1 MYVELLVGNESGT
14 KVYQPVVQ
22 EGIEWSTE
30 RKNTPGKLVFKVLYD
45 NILDFSEGSPVRMKV
60 DGDNVFFGF
69 VFKQQRT
76 KDKII
81 TVTAYDQLRYL
92 KNKDTKVY
100 EGKTA
105 NQFVKMI
112 ADDYALN
119 LGTLD
124 DTGYVIES
132 RVEENTSLFEMIAN
146 ALDLTLT
153 NTGEMYVLYD
163 DFGKLTLKSLSSMYV
178 GVPGAYLMIDEET
191 GENFSYESSIDEQ
204 TYNKIKLAYN
214 NEKTGKRELFIAQDG
229 AKMNQWGVLQYF
241 EEVQTQTGASA
252 KADALLKLYDQKTRK
267 LTIQNAF
274 GDVRVRAGSAV
285 VVALNLGDIVT
296 NNYMVVN
303 KVTHT
308 FRGDEHMMALDLIGG
323 EFIA

>member
-1 MYVELLVGNESGT
+1 MAVELFIQHNST
-14 KVYQPVVQ
+14 IQFPVVK
-22 EGIEWSTE
+22 EGARLTLE
-30 RKNTPGKLVFKVLYD
+30 RKGTPGKLEFTVVKGPGLNFA
-45 NILDFSEGSPVRMKV
+45 EGDPVKLTVNGTAM
-60 DGDNVFFGF
+60 FYGF
-69 VFKQQRT
+69 VFKKKR
-76 KDKII
+76 DKGGTID
-81 TVTAYDQLRYL
+81 VVAYDQLRYL
-92 KNKDTKVY
+92 KNKDTITE
-100 EGKTA
+100 EGLKA
-105 NQFVKMI
+105 SDLLKRI
-112 ADDYALN
+112 ATDFRLN
-119 LGTLD
+119 LGTVE
-124 DTGYVIES
+124 DTGYTLETI
-132 RVEENTSLFEMIAN
+132 VEENL
-146 ALDLTLT
+146 L
-153 NTGEMYVLYD
+153 
-163 DFGKLTLKSLSSMYV
+163 
-178 GVPGAYLMIDEET
+178 IDEET

-214 NEKTGKRELFIAQDG
+214 DEKTGKRELFIAQDG

-241 EEVQTQTGASA
+241 EEVQTKTGASA

-308 FRGDEHMMALDLIGG
+308 FKGNEHMMALDLIGG

>member
-1 MYVELLVGNESGT
+1 MT
-14 KVYQPVVQ
+14 
-22 EGIEWSTE
+22 WE
-30 RKNTPGKLVFKVLYD
+30 RKGTPGKLEFTVIKDGVL
-45 NILDFSEGSPVRMKV
+45 NFQEGNPVKLTV
-60 DGDNVFFGF
+60 NGTTIFYGF
-69 VFKQQRT
+69 MFT
-76 KDKII
+76 KSRKANS
-81 TVTAYDQLRYL
+81 VTIDVVAYDQLRYL
-92 KNKDTKVY
+92 KNKDTITE
-100 EGKTA
+100 EGLKA
-105 NQFVKMI
+105 SDLLKRLA
-112 ADDYALN
+112 ADFRLN
-119 LGTLD
+119 LGSVE
-124 DTGYVIES
+124 DTGYTLETI
-132 RVEENTSLFEMIAN
+132 VEEDSTLFDMIQN
-146 ALDLTLT
+146 ALDETLM
-153 NTGEMYVLYD
+153 NTKQLYVLYD
-163 DFGKLTLKSLSSMYV
+163 DAGKLTLKNINTMKLN
-178 GVPGAYLMIDEET
+178 LLIDEET

-214 NEKTGKRELFIAQDG
+214 DEKTGKRELFIAQDG

-241 EEVQTQTGASA
+241 EEVQTKTGASA

-308 FRGDEHMMALDLIGG
+308 FRGDEHMMELDLIGG

>member
-1 MYVELLVGNESGT
+1 MAVELFIQHNST
-14 KVYQPVVQ
+14 IQFPVVE
-22 EGIEWSTE
+22 EGARLTLE
-30 RKNTPGKLVFKVLYD
+30 RKGTPGKLEFTVVKGPGLNFA
-45 NILDFSEGSPVRMKV
+45 EGDPVKLTVNGTAM
-60 DGDNVFFGF
+60 FYGF
-69 VFKQQRT
+69 VFKKKR
-76 KDKII
+76 DKGGTID
-81 TVTAYDQLRYL
+81 VVAYDQLRYL
-92 KNKDTKVY
+92 KNKDTITE
-100 EGKTA
+100 EGLKA
-105 NQFVKMI
+105 SDLLKRI
-112 ADDYALN
+112 ATDFRLN
-119 LGTLD
+119 LGTVE
-124 DTGYVIES
+124 DTGYTLETI
-132 RVEENTSLFEMIAN
+132 VEENQTLFDMIQS
-146 ALDLTLT
+146 ALDETLM
-153 NTGEMYVLYD
+153 NTKQLYVLYD
-163 DFGKLTLKSLSSMYV
+163 DAGKLTLKNINTMKLN
-178 GVPGAYLMIDEET
+178 LL
-191 GENFSYESSIDEQ
+191 IDEQ

-241 EEVQTQTGASA
+241 EEVQTKTGASA

-308 FRGDEHMMALDLIGG
+308 FRGDEHMMELDLIGG

>member
-1 MYVELLVGNESGT
+1 MAVELFIQHNST
-14 KVYQPVVQ
+14 IQFPVVE
-22 EGIEWSTE
+22 EGARLTLE
-30 RKNTPGKLVFKVLYD
+30 RKGTPGKLEFTVVKGPGLNFA
-45 NILDFSEGSPVRMKV
+45 EGDPVKLTVNGTAM
-60 DGDNVFFGF
+60 FYGF
-69 VFKQQRT
+69 VFKKKR
-76 KDKII
+76 DKGGII
-81 TVTAYDQLRYL
+81 SVTAYDQLRYL
-92 KNKDTKVY
+92 KNKDTITE
-100 EGKTA
+100 EGLKASDLLKRLATD
-105 NQFVKMI
+105 FR
-112 ADDYALN
+112 LN
-119 LGTLD
+119 LGTVE
-124 DTGYVIES
+124 DTGYTLETI
-132 RVEENTSLFEMIAN
+132 VEENQTLFDMIQN
-146 ALDLTLT
+146 ALDETLM
-153 NTGEMYVLYD
+153 NTKQLYVLYD
-163 DFGKLTLKSLSSMYV
+163 DAGKLTLKNINSMK
-178 GVPGAYLMIDEET
+178 LNLLIDEET

-229 AKMNQWGVLQYF
+229 EKMNQWGVLQYF

-308 FRGDEHMMALDLIGG
+308 FKGDEHMMELELIGG
-323 EFIA
+323 EFIALPW

>member
-153 NTGEMYVLYD
+153 NTGKCMCYMM
-163 DFGKLTLKSLSSMYV
+163 TL
-178 GVPGAYLMIDEET
+178 G
-191 GENFSYESSIDEQ
+191 
-204 TYNKIKLAYN
+204 
-214 NEKTGKRELFIAQDG
+214 
-229 AKMNQWGVLQYF
+229 
-241 EEVQTQTGASA
+241 
-252 KADALLKLYDQKTRK
+252 
-267 LTIQNAF
+267 
-274 GDVRVRAGSAV
+274 
-285 VVALNLGDIVT
+285 NLP
-296 NNYMVVN
+296 
-303 KVTHT
+303 
-308 FRGDEHMMALDLIGG
+308 
-323 EFIA
+323 

>member
-1 MYVELLVGNESGT
+1 MAVELFIQHNST
-14 KVYQPVVQ
+14 IQFPVVK
-22 EGIEWSTE
+22 EGARLTLE
-30 RKNTPGKLVFKVLYD
+30 RKGTPGKLEFTVVKGPGLNFA
-45 NILDFSEGSPVRMKV
+45 EGDPVKLTVNGTAM
-60 DGDNVFFGF
+60 FYGF
-69 VFKQQRT
+69 VFKKKR
-76 KDKII
+76 DKGGTID
-81 TVTAYDQLRYL
+81 VVAYDQLRYL
-92 KNKDTKVY
+92 KNKDTITE
-100 EGKTA
+100 EGLKA
-105 NQFVKMI
+105 SDLLKRI
-112 ADDYALN
+112 ATDFRLN
-119 LGTLD
+119 LGTVE
-124 DTGYVIES
+124 DTGYTLETI
-132 RVEENTSLFEMIAN
+132 VEENQTLFDMIQS
-146 ALDLTLT
+146 ALDEALM
-153 NTGEMYVLYD
+153 NTKQLYVLYD
-163 DFGKLTLKSLSSMYV
+163 DAGKLTLKNINTMKLN
-178 GVPGAYLMIDEET
+178 LLIDEET

-214 NEKTGKRELFIAQDG
+214 DEKTGKRELFIAQDG

-241 EEVQTQTGASA
+241 EEVQTKTGASA

-308 FRGDEHMMALDLIGG
+308 FKGDEHMMALDLIGG

>member
-1 MYVELLVGNESGT
+1 MAVELFIQHNST
-14 KVYQPVVQ
+14 IQFPVVK
-22 EGIEWSTE
+22 EGAKLTLE
-30 RKNTPGKLVFKVLYD
+30 RKGTPGKLEFTVVKGPGLNFA
-45 NILDFSEGSPVRMKV
+45 EGDPVKLTVNGTAM
-60 DGDNVFFGF
+60 FYGF
-69 VFKQQRT
+69 VFKKMR
-76 KDKII
+76 DKGGTID
-81 TVTAYDQLRYL
+81 VVAYDQLRYL
-92 KNKDTKVY
+92 KNKDTITE
-100 EGKTA
+100 EGLKA
-105 NQFVKMI
+105 SDLLKRI
-112 ADDYALN
+112 ATDFRLN
-119 LGTLD
+119 LGTVE
-124 DTGYVIES
+124 DTGYTLETI
-132 RVEENTSLFEMIAN
+132 VEENQTLFDMIQS
-146 ALDLTLT
+146 ALDETLM
-153 NTGEMYVLYD
+153 NTKQLYVLYD
-163 DFGKLTLKSLSSMYV
+163 DAGKLTLKNINTMKLN
-178 GVPGAYLMIDEET
+178 LLIDEET

-214 NEKTGKRELFIAQDG
+214 DEKTGKRELFIAQDG

-241 EEVQTQTGASA
+241 EEVQTKTGASA

-274 GDVRVRAGSAV
+274 GNVRVRAGSAV

>member
-1 MYVELLVGNESGT
+1 MAVELFIQHNST
-14 KVYQPVVQ
+14 IQFPVVE
-22 EGIEWSTE
+22 EGARLTLE
-30 RKNTPGKLVFKVLYD
+30 RKGTPGKLEFTVVKGPGLNFA
-45 NILDFSEGSPVRMKV
+45 EGDPVKLTVNGTAM
-60 DGDNVFFGF
+60 FYGF
-69 VFKQQRT
+69 VFKKKR
-76 KDKII
+76 DKGGTID
-81 TVTAYDQLRYL
+81 VVAYDQLRYL
-92 KNKDTKVY
+92 KNKDTITE
-100 EGKTA
+100 EGLKA
-105 NQFVKMI
+105 SDLLKRI
-112 ADDYALN
+112 ATDFRLN
-119 LGTLD
+119 LGTVE
-124 DTGYVIES
+124 DTGYTLETI
-132 RVEENTSLFEMIAN
+132 VEENQTLFDMIQS
-146 ALDLTLT
+146 ALDETLM
-153 NTGEMYVLYD
+153 NTKQLYVLYD
-163 DFGKLTLKSLSSMYV
+163 DAGKLTLKNINTMKLN
-178 GVPGAYLMIDEET
+178 LLIDEET

-214 NEKTGKRELFIAQDG
+214 DEKTGKRELFIAQDG

-241 EEVQTQTGASA
+241 EEVQIKTGVSA

-308 FRGDEHMMALDLIGG
+308 FRGDEHMMELDLIGG

>member
-1 MYVELLVGNESGT
+1 MAVELFIQHNST
-14 KVYQPVVQ
+14 IQFPVVK
-22 EGIEWSTE
+22 EGARLTLE
-30 RKNTPGKLVFKVLYD
+30 RKGTPGKLEFTVVKGPGLNFA
-45 NILDFSEGSPVRMKV
+45 EGDPVKLTVNGTAM
-60 DGDNVFFGF
+60 FYGF
-69 VFKQQRT
+69 VFKKMR
-76 KDKII
+76 DKGGTID
-81 TVTAYDQLRYL
+81 VVAYDQVRYL
-92 KNKDTKVY
+92 KNKDTITE
-100 EGKTA
+100 EGLKA
-105 NQFVKMI
+105 SDLLKRI
-112 ADDYALN
+112 ATDFRLN
-119 LGTLD
+119 LGTVE
-124 DTGYVIES
+124 DTGYTLETI
-132 RVEENTSLFEMIAN
+132 VEENQTLFDMIQN
-146 ALDLTLT
+146 ALDETLM
-153 NTGEMYVLYD
+153 NTKQLYVLYD
-163 DFGKLTLKSLSSMYV
+163 DAGKLTLKNINTMKLN
-178 GVPGAYLMIDEET
+178 LLIDEET

-229 AKMNQWGVLQYF
+229 EKMNQWGVLQYF

-308 FRGDEHMMALDLIGG
+308 FKGDEHMMALDLIGG

>member
-1 MYVELLVGNESGT
+1 MAVELFIQHNST
-14 KVYQPVVQ
+14 IQFPVVK
-22 EGIEWSTE
+22 EGARLTLE
-30 RKNTPGKLVFKVLYD
+30 RKGTPGKLEFTVVKGPGLNFA
-45 NILDFSEGSPVRMKV
+45 EGDPVKLTVNGTAM
-60 DGDNVFFGF
+60 FYGF
-69 VFKQQRT
+69 VFKKMR
-76 KDKII
+76 DKGGTID
-81 TVTAYDQLRYL
+81 VVAYDQLRYL
-92 KNKDTKVY
+92 KNKDTITE
-100 EGKTA
+100 EGLKA
-105 NQFVKMI
+105 SDLLKRI
-112 ADDYALN
+112 ATDFRLN
-119 LGTLD
+119 LGTVE
-124 DTGYVIES
+124 DTGYTLETI
-132 RVEENTSLFEMIAN
+132 VEENQTLFDMIQN
-146 ALDLTLT
+146 ALDETLT
-153 NTGEMYVLYD
+153 NTKQLYVLYD
-163 DFGKLTLKSLSSMYV
+163 DAGKLTLKNINTMKLN
-178 GVPGAYLMIDEET
+178 LLIDEET

-308 FRGDEHMMALDLIGG
+308 FRGDEHMMELDLIGG